1 MYWQEPHYP
10 MKNIIQLFTLGLFM
24 ATLSSC
30 VDAGGYVA
38 TRPGYSRPGHY
49 HRAPAPRPYYPGNSY
64 YGHSHNHPTYYHSR
78 PAPRPAG
85 VNARVGTRGLP
96 LNVNSN
102 TRLGIF

>member
-10 MKNIIQLFTLGLFM
+10 MKNIVQLFTFGLFV

-38 TRPGYSRPGHY
+38 TRPGYSRPGYY

-64 YGHSHNHPTYYHSR
+64 YGHNHPTYYHSR

-85 VNARVGTRGLP
+85 VNARLGTRGLP

-102 TRLGIF
+102 TRLGLF

>member
-24 ATLSSC
+24 AILSSC

-38 TRPGYSRPGHY
+38 TRPGYSRPGYY

-64 YGHSHNHPTYYHSR
+64 YGHNHPTYYHSR

-85 VNARVGTRGLP
+85 VNARVNANVAPLRLRSSTGLG
-96 LNVNSN
+96 L
-102 TRLGIF
+102 F